1 MARRIEHRSTLT
13 WPAHQVHG
21 VLIDKDYLRDRLD
34 ALGGDG
40 AELVEHSE
48 TDDGVHLRVRQAVHA
63 DDLPSVA
70 RTVVGGDVKID
81 RSETWRREDD
91 GHFTGEVAAAIP
103 GVPCTI
109 TGSMWLHDVDGS
121 EGTSEFVVEGS
132 VKVSV
137 PLVGGKL
144 EDFVTE
150 QVEKLL
156 AAEENYAAEWLTR
169 RS

>member
-1 MARRIEHRSTLT
+1 MARRIEHRSTLS
-13 WPAHQVHG
+13 WPAHRVHE

-34 ALGGDG
+34 ALGGDE
-40 AELVEHSE
+40 AELVEHSV

-109 TGSMWLHDVDGS
+109 TGSMWLRDVDGS

-144 EDFVTE
+144 EDFVAE

-156 AAEENYAAEWLTR
+156 AAEESYAAEWLAR

>member
-13 WPAHQVHG
+13 WPAQQVHG
-21 VLIDKDYLRDRLD
+21 ALIDKDYLRDRLE
-34 ALGGDG
+34 ALGGQE
-40 AELVEHSE
+40 AELVEY
-48 TDDGVHLRVRQAVHA
+48 TDTEDGVHVRMRQAVHA
-63 DDLPSVA
+63 EDLPSVA
-70 RTVVGGDVKID
+70 RTVVGEDVKID

-109 TGSMWLHDVDGS
+109 TGSMWLHDVDGQDGS
-121 EGTSEFVVEGS
+121 CEFVVEGS

-137 PLVGGKL
+137 PFVGGKL
-144 EDFVTE
+144 EDFVAE
-150 QVEKLL
+150 QVQKLL
-156 AAEENYAAEWLTR
+156 GAEEGYTAEWLAQ